1 MCSPAQSQ
9 TMWCPAD
16 LNQDHEVGAP
26 DVSLLLLGWGSTLPL
41 DPADINRDG
50 EVDGQ
55 DLGCMLLEEGPC
67 PPTLESLLVNLRE
80 SQGAP
85 WGITVP
91 GLAAA
96 VVTGVADHLEVV
108 EAVSGSSNPPANTPL
123 ELGDRFHVGSVT
135 KTFIAALIMQLVQE
149 GKLSL
154 SDPISRWITFP
165 DGDTITVSMLM
176 GHTSGIRSSDE
187 LPGFTRLLSPEQC
200 IALAAAVPLVFAP
213 GSSWAYSNTNYAIL
227 GVIAEK
233 TSGSTW
239 ENALRERFFIPLGLH
254 DTYVWSGHAEGS
266 TVDGSRLNCGASGE
280 SPCVPGPG
288 FTLVA
293 EDDGFAWTVAGAAG
307 ALVSTPADIAR
318 WMNALVGGNVVDK
331 QHLDLMITPTP
342 QSVEVL
348 ALLPKFGSMRWT
360 GVGLGLFCFEIDGV
374 GTGYGHSGLI
384 NGFTANVAHV
394 PAIGVTVGFTSNF
407 QQINSIEA
415 LGDLIIHV
423 AASMPASNSGC
434 ETDAPNG
441 SE

>member
-1 MCSPAQSQ
+1 MTRFLPTCILA
-9 TMWCPAD
+9 
-16 LNQDHEVGAP
+16 L
-26 DVSLLLLGWGSTLPL
+26 SLALAACISEPVTKR
-41 DPADINRDG
+41 I
-50 EVDGQ
+50 Q
-55 DLGCMLLEEGPC
+55 LER
-67 PPTLESLLVNLRE
+67 SLANLRE
-80 SQGAP
+80 SQGAL
-85 WGITVP
+85 WGMTVP

-96 VVTGVADHLEVV
+96 VVTGVDDHLELV
-108 EAVSGSSNPPANTPL
+108 EAVSGSSNPPGKTPMR
-123 ELGDRFHVGSVT
+123 LGDRFHVGSVT
-135 KTFIAALIMQLVQE
+135 KTFIAALIMQLAQE

-154 SDPISRWITFP
+154 NDPISKWMNFP
-165 DGDTITVSMLM
+165 GGDAITVSMLM

-187 LPGFTRLLSPEQC
+187 LPGFARLLSPEQC

-233 TSGSTW
+233 ISGSTW
-239 ENALRERFFIPLGLH
+239 ENELRERFFIPLGLH

-307 ALVSTPADIAR
+307 AIVSTPADIAR
-318 WMNALVGGNVVDK
+318 WMTALVGGKVVDK

-348 ALLPKFGSMRWT
+348 ALLPKIGSMRWT
-360 GVGLGLFCFEIDGV
+360 GDGLGLLRFEIDGV